1 MLSGSF
7 PLFPVREDSSQKFA
21 SLYFLCVFHVCVQLA
36 FNRNHFCYGE
46 VQDTVLVSLFSETK
60 DFFCFLSDKRCH
72 QKRGIFCIRY
82 FSKTK
87 SKPVEKKIHGD
98 VFLFN

>member
-72 QKRGIFCIRY
+72 QKTGDILHTLFLENKEQT
-82 FSKTK
+82 SG
-87 SKPVEKKIHGD
+87 KK
-98 VFLFN
+98 NTW